1 MPLVGDTP
9 IEKKKKKTKNFVC
22 VLVCLFVLSNIFMN
36 TLIEHP
42 QTLLNKLSVSE
53 YISLRGCYYL
63 SKTLLTDAMYD
74 CCGLSGPILK
84 SEQYYKYQSKQ

>member
-1 MPLVGDTP
+1 
-9 IEKKKKKTKNFVC
+9 
-22 VLVCLFVLSNIFMN
+22 MN

-63 SKTLLTDAMYD
+63 SKTLLTEAMYD
-74 CCGLSGPILK
+74 CCRLSGPIVK